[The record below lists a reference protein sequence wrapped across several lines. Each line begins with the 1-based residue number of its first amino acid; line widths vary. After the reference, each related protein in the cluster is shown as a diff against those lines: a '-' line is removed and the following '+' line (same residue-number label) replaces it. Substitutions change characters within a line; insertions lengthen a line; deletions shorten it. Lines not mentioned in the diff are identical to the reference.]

1 MSCHVYNLVW
11 LFLLELEHIWFCCVL
26 LGGITQIKNGFCWNL
41 DCLLALVVMSKVIV
55 VLTLLDIWE
64 EFSPIW
70 IYFNVIIHS
79 YLLSTTGLK
88 RKKLYGYKYRK
99 VRTII
104 DKGKGLVRDEPVISE
119 PDCSE
124 DEGDNWPGMGLADR
138 DYSLKGRVQTES
150 NLKWNQSTGR
160 GLNLIWSL
168 LHIVKGQSVTH

>member
-1 MSCHVYNLVW
+1 M
-11 LFLLELEHIWFCCVL
+11 
-26 LGGITQIKNGFCWNL
+26 
-41 DCLLALVVMSKVIV
+41 
-55 VLTLLDIWE
+55 
-64 EFSPIW
+64 
-70 IYFNVIIHS
+70 YFNVIIHS
-79 YLLSTTGLK
+79 YLLGTTGLK

-150 NLKWNQSTGR
+150 NLK
-160 GLNLIWSL
+160 
-168 LHIVKGQSVTH
+168 